1 MAEGGVVEEW
11 ADASD
16 ASVASGSR
24 VRLMGCEGAGDVDD
38 SGTLVPVDSTED
50 PLDEWPSTLLD

>member
-38 SGTLVPVDSTED
+38 SGTLVPADSTED
-50 PLDEWPSTLLD
+50 PLDE